1 MPNNDYILRAD
12 ALKAVCENCSMH
24 GDEGEP
30 CSSRCED
37 YALVLKIPAADV
49 VPVVRCANCQYFEIV
64 EYWPDGTKKVCRLL
78 NKQVNENV
86 FCSFGCRKEK
96 AE

>member
-1 MPNNDYILRAD
+1 MPKYVEWDSLDAKIEECLNAADYGFDNDLLNRVIDILSD
-12 ALKAVCENCSMH
+12 
-24 GDEGEP
+24 P
-30 CSSRCED
+30 
-37 YALVLKIPAADV
+37 PAADV

>member
-1 MPNNDYILRAD
+1 MPKYIDAD
-12 ALKAVCENCSMH
+12 AFEEVLLELGKGGIC
-24 GDEGEP
+24 
-30 CSSRCED
+30 D
-37 YALVLKIPAADV
+37 YCCMEVLRKLYEAPAADV